1 MSLAAQLETFF
12 RSRCTLIIIVTSE
25 EERAVGEVLKACE
38 ESRPPRQCHRWD
50 VGLGMRRAA
59 NPTPTNVDPE
69 ALLEEIR
76 TSNKRDVYVLNDFHD
91 VWREMSPVKRR
102 LRSVAQHLKNT
113 QATIVITIPTRD
125 IPPELQDEAT
135 VVDLSLPNEK
145 QLDEV
150 LEEIVSGNLSDHEI
164 KAAVRLKTVRAA
176 IGLTSSQARRAF
188 AEAIVKDGTIAE
200 SSIDFVM
207 AQKKQVIR
215 QSEALEF
222 YDTTETVDN
231 VGGLDVLKS
240 WLRAREAA
248 FSKEAAKYRLPPPKG
263 IVLLGIPGTGKS
275 LTAKMVSGLWRMP
288 LLRLDVGAIFGM
300 YVGQSEERLRKATQ
314 LAETVAPCVLWI
326 DELEKAFGS
335 QSGLDGGTSTRVF
348 GSLLSWMQDK
358 KAPVFIV
365 ATANDVSKLPPELLR
380 RGRFDEIFFL
390 DLPNVMERE
399 EILKVHLKKVG
410 RNPRDF
416 DVRAVAEKCEDFVGA
431 EIEQIVAKAMYR
443 AFSDGVREFT
453 TDDLQAGRA
462 ELIPLAKSQRERIDG
477 LRDWLREGRAL
488 SASRQVDESRTTGG
502 RLEIKRQGS

>member
-1 MSLAAQLETFF
+1 
-12 RSRCTLIIIVTSE
+12 
-25 EERAVGEVLKACE
+25 
-38 ESRPPRQCHRWD
+38 
-50 VGLGMRRAA
+50 
-59 NPTPTNVDPE
+59 
-69 ALLEEIR
+69 
-76 TSNKRDVYVLNDFHD
+76 LNDFHD
-91 VWREMSPVKRR
+91 VWNEMPASKRR

-113 QATIVITIPTRD
+113 QTTIVITIPSRS

-150 LEEIVSGNLSDHEI
+150 LEDIVSGNLSDHDI
-164 KAAVRLKTVRAA
+164 SPAVRLKTVRAA
-176 IGLTSSQARRAF
+176 IGLTASQARRAF

-222 YDTTETVDN
+222 YDATESVDN
-231 VGGLDVLKS
+231 VGGLDVLKN

-248 FSKEAAKYRLPPPKG
+248 FSKEAAKYRLPAPKG

-335 QSGLDGGTSTRVF
+335 QGGLDGGTSTRVF
-348 GSLLSWMQDK
+348 GTLLSWMQDK
-358 KAPVFIV
+358 RAPVFIV

-390 DLPNVMERE
+390 DLPNSSERE
-399 EILKVHLKKVG
+399 EILKVHLRKVG
-410 RNPRDF
+410 RNPKDF
-416 DVRAVAEKCEDFVGA
+416 DVKSVAGECENFVGA
-431 EIEQIVAKAMYR
+431 EIEQVVAKAMYR
-443 AFSDGVREFT
+443 AFGDGGREFT
-453 TDDLQAGRA
+453 TEDLLAGRR
-462 ELIPLAKSQRERIDG
+462 ELIPLASSQRERIES

-488 SASRQVDESRTTGG
+488 SASREADKPRGPRG
-502 RLEIKRQGS
+502 KLEI

>member
-1 MSLAAQLETFF
+1 
-12 RSRCTLIIIVTSE
+12 
-25 EERAVGEVLKACE
+25 
-38 ESRPPRQCHRWD
+38 
-50 VGLGMRRAA
+50 
-59 NPTPTNVDPE
+59 
-69 ALLEEIR
+69 
-76 TSNKRDVYVLNDFHD
+76 
-91 VWREMSPVKRR
+91 
-102 LRSVAQHLKNT
+102 
-113 QATIVITIPTRD
+113 
-125 IPPELQDEAT
+125 
-135 VVDLSLPNEK
+135 
-145 QLDEV
+145 
-150 LEEIVSGNLSDHEI
+150 
-164 KAAVRLKTVRAA
+164 
-176 IGLTSSQARRAF
+176 
-188 AEAIVKDGTIAE
+188 
-200 SSIDFVM
+200 M

-335 QSGLDGGTSTRVF
+335 QSGIDGGTSTRVF